1 MYSRTLMSIASNSLN
16 QSFVWEL
23 FVESNSMTKVNI
35 TLDTTLHFKIPTI
48 LLVLIVNYTS
58 VSLFRSLESNF
69 VYKMIIYDSIN
80 NILYAIVLFYG
91 HNFKHQFSFA
101 PFCGISVAFSYGILT
116 FNRLVP
122 LIIVLYR

>member
-1 MYSRTLMSIASNSLN
+1 MCRAMFISSNSLN
-16 QSFVWEL
+16 QSFVGEL
-23 FVESNSMTKVNI
+23 FIESNSMTKVNV
-35 TLDTTLHFKIPTI
+35 TFDTTLHFKIPAI
-48 LLVLIVNYTS
+48 LIVLIVNCSS

-69 VYKMIIYDSIN
+69 VHKMIIFDSIN
-80 NILYAIVLFYG
+80 NILYAIVLSYG